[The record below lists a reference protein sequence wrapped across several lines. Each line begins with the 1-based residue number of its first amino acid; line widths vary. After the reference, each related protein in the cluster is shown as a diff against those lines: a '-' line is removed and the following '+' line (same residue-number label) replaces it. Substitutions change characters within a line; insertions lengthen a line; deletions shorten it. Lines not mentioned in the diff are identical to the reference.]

1 MRNTKIMLAL
11 IATYITT
18 WAFLTFVVWVLSTNI
33 TFKECAILEG
43 VLFFQFMF
51 GWIPTVIVSQ
61 DLV

>member
-18 WAFLTFVVWVLSTNI
+18 WAFITFVVWMLSTGI

-43 VLFFQFMF
+43 VLIFQFMF

-61 DLV
+61 DLI

>member
-18 WAFLTFVVWVLSTNI
+18 WAFITFVVWVLSTNI

-43 VLFFQFMF
+43 VLIFQFMF

-61 DLV
+61 DLI

>member
-43 VLFFQFMF
+43 VLIFQFMF

-61 DLV
+61 DLI